1 MDTVVATDESLKQ
14 IPNLGIPQLIY
25 RLESKL
31 SEDKTSNVDELR
43 NSIMKYIADDNM
55 ALFYQSVCSR
65 LGWTIDDDLLQKMK
79 EENEKNFK
87 SIETK
92 HKDAVENAGDMEVL
106 DCMFEKARLC
116 AQIGD
121 TEAAYVAYDA
131 IIKKDKMSTG
141 KKIDAGMEKS
151 RVALFKMDTKVLKD
165 TILETKKLVDAGG
178 DWDRRNRLKVYEALY
193 LITCREIRKA
203 SELLLECIA
212 TFTCTEICSYQ
223 QFMFYTI
230 VTSMISLS
238 RTQMKSQLVKNA
250 QVTATI
256 RDMPVVKTLL
266 FSLYDCEYQQFMQA
280 LLGIYP
286 DIAHD
291 RYLGP
296 HVRYILREY
305 RVLGYGQFLEAYKSV
320 MLSSMATSFGLS
332 IPLLD
337 TELSKFIAA
346 GRLNAKIDKV
356 GDVIETSRPD
366 KKNSQ
371 YQEVVKKG
379 DALLNHIQKLAR
391 VIDV

>member
-1 MDTVVATDESLKQ
+1 LK
-14 IPNLGIPQLIY
+14 
-25 RLESKL
+25 E
-31 SEDKTSNVDELR
+31 T
-43 NSIMKYIADDNM
+43 IA
-55 ALFYQSVCSR
+55 
-65 LGWTIDDDLLQKMK
+65 
-79 EENEKNFK
+79 
-87 SIETK
+87 
-92 HKDAVENAGDMEVL
+92 
-106 DCMFEKARLC
+106 
-116 AQIGD
+116 
-121 TEAAYVAYDA
+121 
-131 IIKKDKMSTG
+131 
-141 KKIDAGMEKS
+141 
-151 RVALFKMDTKVLKD
+151 
-165 TILETKKLVDAGG
+165 ETKKLVDAGG

-193 LITCREIRKA
+193 LITGREIRKA

-230 VTSMISLS
+230 VTSMINLS
-238 RTQMKSQLVKNA
+238 RTQMKTQLVKNA

-256 RDMPVVKTLL
+256 RDAPVIRSLL
-266 FSLYDCEYQQFMQA
+266 FSLYDCEYKQFMHS
-280 LLGIYP
+280 LLAISP
-286 DIAHD
+286 DITHD

-305 RVLGYGQFLEAYKSV
+305 RVLGYSQFLEAYKSV
-320 MLSSMATSFGLS
+320 MFSSMALSFGLS
-332 IPLLD
+332 IPILD